1 MVPNFDL
8 CKYQQG
14 LNNNSVLL
22 VPNQRLARKLIS
34 YTFEQQCI
42 AKSIEVITGF
52 SIYSLSDFVDYIY
65 NIIYE
70 SGRIEDSKYL
80 LNAWQ
85 REVIF
90 KNIIENY
97 VREDNKFSHVVS
109 PSIYKKVLSA
119 WQIQKQ
125 WNVPHDFLTTP
136 SPEIELFNIWTKEY
150 KDILNQSQYSDPDD
164 KIVLTV
170 SALNKDLLR
179 LLNIDNIDLYGF
191 DDLSPVYRNFF
202 DKLEQDSVHIRYI
215 DNININSDLKSNFK
229 LHEAHDIEDEFDK
242 LSDWALHHYEQG
254 TNDVGIIVPN
264 LTQHRQ
270 LISRKFSEKF
280 ICRDAWNIS
289 GGEPLLDIPV
299 IKVAILLLD
308 ILNYASSLYVEKLN
322 STIKI
327 QSVIY
332 LLQSSYYLKNA
343 QNKSAVNIKSQV
355 HDLIFLLQ
363 RDGYKELTIKDFI
376 YHIGKINKSFIDNI
390 IHQKIQA
397 LQLPSAWAK
406 NIWVLLANLGWPVGE
421 ANKINSLEYQAIMQ
435 LQKCCYRLSE
445 LDKLLGSVS
454 FNKICVE
461 LKNLLQDVPFQIET
475 NKNSIDILGMLE
487 GAGLFYNKL
496 WIANLTSDIWPMP
509 PDPNPFIAIDL
520 QRKYNLPHSTVER
533 EFEYAKKLTRRYLTS
548 SKDIIIS
555 YNKFDGEKE
564 NNFSFLLDSEQSL
577 KLEIELENKDKNY
590 LPDLKIN
597 INQDFSGPAI
607 ENSHIKN
614 GVKALS
620 LQITCPFR
628 AFAEIRL
635 NAVSIKNLDI
645 GPAAWLRGQVIH
657 DVLQYFYIDY
667 NTKSKIVNL
676 YADQENY
683 KSYLNDLI
691 LKSLMKY
698 RIKYFN
704 IYKLGIVK
712 LEQEVIY
719 NIINP
724 FIALDIQRQEFTVIS
739 VEENC
744 FFKLDSV
751 QFNVRVDRIDRID
764 RVVKID
770 NINNREQENQIVI
783 IDYKTSTQNINNLFK
798 EELTEPQL
806 PIYLFLDKHTD
817 TQAVIFAELLYQH
830 ASYKGIGSD
839 KIFDGCVKIDE
850 WDKLKN
856 KWYDLL
862 KTSALSFANGEAKRQ
877 PLNLEATCR
886 TCHLSGLCRKDEV
899 WH

>member
-1 MVPNFDL
+1 MIYFDL
-8 CKYQQG
+8 SKYQQG
-14 LNNNSVLL
+14 LNNNSLLL

-34 YTFEQQCI
+34 YASKQQCTT
-42 AKSIEVITGF
+42 KHVEVITGF
-52 SIYSLSDFVDYIY
+52 NIYSLSDFIDYIY
-65 NIIYE
+65 NVIYE
-70 SGRIEDSKYL
+70 SGRIDSLKYL
-80 LNAWQ
+80 LNVWQ

-90 KNIIENY
+90 KDIVENY
-97 VREDNKFSHVVS
+97 IREDNKFSHVVS
-109 PSIYKKVLSA
+109 PSIYKKVVSA

-125 WNVPHDFLTTP
+125 WNVPHNVLSAA

-150 KDILNQSQYSDPDD
+150 KDILNQAQYSDPDD
-164 KIVLTV
+164 KIIFII
-170 SALNKDLLR
+170 SILNKELLR
-179 LLNIDNIDLYGF
+179 LLNITNINLYGF
-191 DDLSPVYRNFF
+191 DDLSPIYRMFF
-202 DKLEQDSVHIRYI
+202 DKLEQNSVYIKCI
-215 DNININSDLKSNFK
+215 DNINISSNLKPNFK
-229 LHEAHDIEDEFDK
+229 LYAAHDIEDEFDR
-242 LSDWALHHYEQG
+242 LSHWALQCYKQG
-254 TNDVGIIVPN
+254 ISDIGIIVPN
-264 LTQHRQ
+264 LTQHRK

-280 ICRDAWNIS
+280 VSRDAWNMS

-308 ILNYASSLYVEKLN
+308 IVNYTNSLNTKKSSL
-322 STIKI
+322 TIKI
-327 QSVIY
+327 QSVMY
-332 LLQSSYYLKNA
+332 LLQSSYYLKNDR
-343 QNKSAVNIKSQV
+343 NKPLVQIQSQV
-355 HDLIFLLQ
+355 HDLIVLLQ
-363 RDGYKELTIKDFI
+363 REGYTELTIKDFI

-390 IHQKIQA
+390 INQKIQD

-406 NIWVLLANLGWPVGE
+406 NLWALLANLGWPADE
-421 ANKINSLEYQAIMQ
+421 TNKINSLEYQAIMQ
-435 LQKCCYRLSE
+435 LQKCCYRLAE
-445 LDKLLGSVS
+445 LDKILGSVS
-454 FNKICVE
+454 FHKICVE
-461 LKNLLQDVPFQIET
+461 LKNLLQEVPFQIET

-487 GAGLFYNKL
+487 GAGLFYNQL
-496 WIANLTSDIWPMP
+496 WIANLTSDIWPTP
-509 PDPNPFIAIDL
+509 PDPSQFIPIDL

-533 EFEYAKKLTRRYLTS
+533 EFEYAKKLTRRYLAS

-555 YNKFDGEKE
+555 YNKLDGEKE
-564 NNFSFLLDSEQSL
+564 NNFSFLLDSEQAL
-577 KLEIELENKDKNY
+577 KLEIKLENKDKNY

-614 GVKALS
+614 GVKALA
-620 LQITCPFR
+620 LQVTCPFR

-657 DVLQYFYIDY
+657 DVLQHFYIDY

-698 RIKYFN
+698 RVKYFN
-704 IYKLGIVK
+704 IYKKGIVK

-724 FIALDIQRQEFTVIS
+724 FIALDMQRQEFTVIAA
-739 VEENC
+739 EESC
-744 FFKLDSV
+744 FFKLDSI
-751 QFNVRVDRIDRID
+751 QFNVRVDR
-764 RVVKID
+764 VD
-770 NINNREQENQIVI
+770 NINNIEKGNQIVI

-798 EELTEPQL
+798 EDLIEPQL

-830 ASYKGIGSD
+830 ASYKGLGSN
-839 KIFDGCVKIDE
+839 KLLDGCVKIDE

-856 KWYDLL
+856 KWYELL
-862 KTSALSFANGEAKRQ
+862 NASALNFSSGEAKRQ